1 MERFTELAIIAQSL
15 LVCVVFIRLLAVN
28 LTHQIWRLLNR
39 KNKKVL
45 AIDTLYTAFPEIDEL
60 KAKESLV
67 ITTFGGLRVN
77 VSKIG
82 NAGE

>member
-28 LTHQIWRLLNR
+28 LTHPIWRLLNR

-45 AIDTLYTAFPEIDEL
+45 AIDALYTAFPEIDEL
-60 KAKESLV
+60 REDQELIIGTV
-67 ITTFGGLRVN
+67 GGLRVRISERRDN
-77 VSKIG
+77 
-82 NAGE
+82 